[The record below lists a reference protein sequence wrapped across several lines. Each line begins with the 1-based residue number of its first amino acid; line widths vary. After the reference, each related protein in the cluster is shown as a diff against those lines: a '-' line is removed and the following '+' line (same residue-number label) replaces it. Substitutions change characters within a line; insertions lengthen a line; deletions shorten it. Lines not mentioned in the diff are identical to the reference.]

1 MKSEDRSAVA
11 DVKREWRSGRNERER
26 QSVVDRI
33 ITSKK
38 SDTCFDQYDRSG
50 SAGMLKFVRKID
62 HKEQVLFIRLMTYS
76 PIDKSIADNTEK
88 CEHYTWLR
96 MMVQE
101 QKVEAIVL
109 TNVRQS
115 SVKSLPP
122 RKNS

>member
-1 MKSEDRSAVA
+1 
-11 DVKREWRSGRNERER
+11 
-26 QSVVDRI
+26 
-33 ITSKK
+33 
-38 SDTCFDQYDRSG
+38 
-50 SAGMLKFVRKID
+50 MLKFVRKID